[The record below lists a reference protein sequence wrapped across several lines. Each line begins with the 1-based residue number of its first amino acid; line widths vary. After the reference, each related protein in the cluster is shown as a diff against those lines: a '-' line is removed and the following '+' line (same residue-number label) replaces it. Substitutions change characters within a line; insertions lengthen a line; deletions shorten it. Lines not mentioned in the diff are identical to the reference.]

1 MEREIVVAWLLPGG
15 DSLALAIYFLLTMLF
30 KLLSASFIASAIAFL
45 PSPAHARCG
54 TASFY
59 GSHGDGFAGRTMAN
73 GQPMNP
79 SALIT
84 AHPSLPLGT
93 RLKVTNPANGKSIRV
108 VVTDRG
114 PWYGSRIL
122 DLSSGA
128 FAHIASLGQGLAQ
141 VCYSR
146 V

>member
-1 MEREIVVAWLLPGG
+1 MFRLVFA
-15 DSLALAIYFLLTMLF
+15 SL
-30 KLLSASFIASAIAFL
+30 IASSIAFL

-59 GSHGDGFAGRTMAN
+59 GYGDNFAGRTMAN

-108 VVTDRG
+108 VVADRG

-128 FAHIASLGQGLAQ
+128 FARIASTGQGLVR
-141 VCYSR
+141 VCYAR
-146 V
+146 I